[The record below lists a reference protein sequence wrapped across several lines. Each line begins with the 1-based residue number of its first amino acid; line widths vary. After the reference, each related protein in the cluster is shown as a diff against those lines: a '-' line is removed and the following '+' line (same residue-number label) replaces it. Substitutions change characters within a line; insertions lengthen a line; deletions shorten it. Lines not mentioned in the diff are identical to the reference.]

1 MQLLD
6 SFLPV
11 WIVMFPMVMTVVIYY
26 VEQRSEQMRN
36 ALAVA
41 TSVVTFLSVLALYP
55 GVMAGNI
62 IEFELFQILPN
73 LAISFRVDILSFFFG
88 STFIIYLDVGSDLLH

>member
-26 VEQRSEQMRN
+26 VEQQSEQMRN

-55 GVMAGNI
+55 
-62 IEFELFQILPN
+62 
-73 LAISFRVDILSFFFG
+73 
-88 STFIIYLDVGSDLLH
+88 